1 MDGGKQVSISLN
13 QIILLILSI
22 EYPIM
27 KKLGILIF
35 DDVEV
40 LDFAGPFE
48 VFSVA
53 NQLADY
59 KILAMQT
66 LADNPGPIR
75 AKNGLQ
81 VLPNT
86 SLAQLNEL
94 DFLVIPGGDG
104 SKKVIQNQPLMSS
117 LKKHISQ
124 TAWTMSVC
132 SGSRILAKGG
142 FLNEKLYCTHHEV
155 YESMASLVPTGLP
168 QPNLRFIQSDSRIW
182 TAAGISAGIDLALHL
197 VQLTF
202 GNELALAT
210 AQYMEYIPYLDLH
223 AR

>member
-1 MDGGKQVSISLN
+1 MKQ
-13 QIILLILSI
+13 
-22 EYPIM
+22 
-27 KKLGILIF
+27 LGILIF

-59 KILAMQT
+59 KILAVHT
-66 LADNPGPIR
+66 LAYGPGPIR

-81 VLPNT
+81 VLPDK
-86 SLAQLNEL
+86 SLGQLDRL
-94 DFLVIPGGDG
+94 DYLVLPGGDG
-104 SKKVIQNQPLMSS
+104 SKNVIQNPSLMAS
-117 LKKHISQ
+117 LQHLVSQ

-132 SGSRILAKGG
+132 SGSRILGKSG
-142 FLNEKLYCTHHEV
+142 FLDHKPYCTHHEV
-155 YESMASLVPTGLP
+155 FDSMASLVPTGIP
-168 QPNLRFIQSDSRIW
+168 KPEHRFIQCDSRIW

-197 VQLTF
+197 VELTF
-202 GNELALAT
+202 GKELALDTAT
-210 AQYMEYIPYLDLH
+210 YMEYTPYTNTH